1 MSAVKRVSQKAWTD
15 LIKQSHLSSGL
26 HQATAF
32 CQPIE
37 INLILTASAPG
48 PNCEG
53 LAFHCADGVPQPL
66 RELYTMWRD
75 VGLIEQ
81 LPTSG
86 TLYYLAKQG
95 VLLLNRCWLA
105 KPTAEARAECL
116 KVTQNL
122 IYKIAELKPV
132 VVIDQVGDLHGPNI
146 LPFCAESFAQVNRIL
161 HQYGFKKI
169 NFDPR
174 SEIEREFNLCDRS
187 AVVFTDGSCYPNKK
201 TPDAL
206 GGYAVK
212 FALGAIADTVLYGNI
227 QNRPVYA
234 TNQRAEGQAI
244 YETLKYMQLRND
256 ELDRLIICTDSQFWI
271 SMFTAFMPKW
281 SAEKFA
287 SMQNP
292 DMTVPIYAL
301 YKQLIREGKRIEF
314 RHIPAHDSARWSRE
328 PANSY
333 KRFCYIHNDF
343 VDHHATY
350 ARVHCKPGDNL
361 VEING
366 ELIDL

>member
-1 MSAVKRVSQKAWTD
+1 MAQSLPRWTD
-15 LIKQSHLSSGL
+15 LIEPRDFANLQR
-26 HQATAF
+26 ATAF
-32 CQPIE
+32 CQPLE
-37 INLILTASAPG
+37 INLILTALNPG

-53 LAFHCADGVPQPL
+53 LAFHCADGVPQQL
-66 RELYTMWRD
+66 RVLYTMWRD
-75 VGLIEQ
+75 AGLIEQ

-86 TLYYLAKQG
+86 TLHYLAKQG

-105 KPTAEARAECL
+105 NSTTEARAECL
-116 KVTQNL
+116 EITRNL
-122 IYKIAELKPV
+122 IYKIAALKPV
-132 VVIDQVGDLHGPNI
+132 VVIDQLGDLHGPNI
-146 LPFCAESFAQVNRIL
+146 LPFHADSFARVNQIL

-174 SEIEREFNLCDRS
+174 SEIEREFNLYESASELCDIT

-212 FALGAIADTVLYGNI
+212 FALGALSDTVLYGSI
-227 QNRPVYA
+227 QNRPHYA

-244 YETLKYMQLRND
+244 YETLKYAQLRND
-256 ELDRLIICTDSQFWI
+256 EFTRLIICTDSQFWI
-271 SMFTAFMPKW
+271 SMFTSFMPKW

-287 SMQNP
+287 SMQNS
-292 DMTVPIYAL
+292 DMTIPMYAL
-301 YKQLIREGKRIEF
+301 YKQLNKRVEF

-328 PANSY
+328 PRASY
-333 KRFCYIHNDF
+333 KRFCYVTNDF
-343 VDHHATY
+343 VDHLATH
-350 ARVHCKPGDNL
+350 ARVHCKPGEHKI
-361 VEING
+361 EING